1 MGARQWIGT
10 SIVAALVLGLIGLVS
25 GPAMAANMWTE
36 NVILLIH
43 LPQPGG
49 QVFTTNHMFTATEAP
64 VTVNVKC
71 FNNVAQR
78 VGPPAGVNVQLSA
91 TGQVAFHTPATLGVL
106 ADPLFTLSG
115 IGWCW
120 ATNTSNDE
128 EYNVQTVLGLTTNL
142 TPNGILT
149 SSASTFVAANTGLS
163 ETSSEH
169 GGIPYFTTTGD
180 VRTFAILVNPLTTDR
195 TLSFQLY
202 DTAGIPQGL
211 PVVRVL
217 SARDIEV
224 LSIPDMFGLPV
235 PPTSGS
241 VTIVANG
248 DGYLGWIVSVYPSNR
263 LLFTVVGLDEQDL
276 TLLLPASA
284 PTERALTEGDELH
297 GALT

>member
-1 MGARQWIGT
+1 
-10 SIVAALVLGLIGLVS
+10 
-25 GPAMAANMWTE
+25 MWTE

-43 LPQPGG
+43 LPQPSG

-64 VTVNVKC
+64 VTINVKC
-71 FNNVAQR
+71 FNNGAQR

-91 TGQVAFHTPATLGVL
+91 TGQVAFQTPATLGVL
-106 ADPLFTLSG
+106 TDPLFTLSG

-202 DTAGIPQGL
+202 DTAGIPQGP
-211 PVVRVL
+211 PVVRLL

-224 LSIPDMFGLPV
+224 LSVPDMFGLAS

-241 VTIVANG
+241 VTMVANG

-263 LLFTVVGLDEQDL
+263 LLFTVIGLDEQDL
-276 TLLLPASA
+276 TLLLPINA
-284 PTERALTEGDELH
+284 P
-297 GALT
+297 